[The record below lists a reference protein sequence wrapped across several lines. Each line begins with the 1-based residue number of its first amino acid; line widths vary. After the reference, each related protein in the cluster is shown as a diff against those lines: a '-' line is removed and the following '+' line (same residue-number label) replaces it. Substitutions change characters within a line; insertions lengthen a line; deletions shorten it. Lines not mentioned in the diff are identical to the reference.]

1 MGFAALS
8 LLKGR
13 LYATEDCAMKHILK
27 QYGAL
32 LATVDGWFSRSVSA
46 AGGEIACKE
55 GCSGCCRGLFDITLL
70 DACFLKSGFDILDET
85 LKKNVLRKA
94 NERLAGIKAA
104 WPEFAPPYILN
115 HRDDREWEQ
124 VMPEDDEAP
133 CVLLGADGRCLVYAH
148 RPMTCRLHGLPL
160 VDVTGEV
167 MDDACCSLNF
177 VGSVGAIH
185 ELPLLRH
192 EFIRLFEAELSLFKL
207 FTAKLLKQEFNELD
221 TLIPAAL
228 LIDFARFDWEGW
240 VRGV

>member
-1 MGFAALS
+1 
-8 LLKGR
+8 
-13 LYATEDCAMKHILK
+13 MKHILQ
-27 QYGAL
+27 QYGEL
-32 LATVDGWFSRSVSA
+32 LATVDGWFSRSVA
-46 AGGEIACKE
+46 VAGEEIACKE

-70 DACFLKSGFDILDET
+70 DACLLKSGFDLLAET
-85 LKKNVLRKA
+85 LKKDVLRKA
-94 NERLAGIKAA
+94 SERLAGIKAI

-124 VMPEDDEAP
+124 VMPEDDETP

-148 RPMTCRLHGLPL
+148 RPMTCRLHGVPL

-177 VGSVGAIH
+177 AGSVRAIH
-185 ELPLLRH
+185 ELPLQRH

-207 FTAKLLKQEFNELD
+207 FTARLLKEEFNELD

-228 LIDFARFDWEGW
+228 LMDFTRFGWEGW

>member
-1 MGFAALS
+1 
-8 LLKGR
+8 
-13 LYATEDCAMKHILK
+13 
-27 QYGAL
+27 
-32 LATVDGWFSRSVSA
+32 
-46 AGGEIACKE
+46 
-55 GCSGCCRGLFDITLL
+55 
-70 DACFLKSGFDILDET
+70 
-85 LKKNVLRKA
+85 
-94 NERLAGIKAA
+94 
-104 WPEFAPPYILN
+104 
-115 HRDDREWEQ
+115 
-124 VMPEDDEAP
+124 
-133 CVLLGADGRCLVYAH
+133 
-148 RPMTCRLHGLPL
+148 MTCRLHGLPL